1 MKAVPALGFSKRGT
15 HRVTLHALNNIL
27 TYKIQT
33 L

>member
-1 MKAVPALGFSKRGT
+1 MKAVPALGFSKRGI